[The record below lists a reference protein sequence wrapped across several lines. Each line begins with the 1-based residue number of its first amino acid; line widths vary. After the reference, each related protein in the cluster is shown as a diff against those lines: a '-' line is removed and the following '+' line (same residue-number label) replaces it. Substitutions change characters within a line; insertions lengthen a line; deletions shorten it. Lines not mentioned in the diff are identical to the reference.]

1 MNNKGVSAV
10 IGVIL
15 MVVLTVAITGT
26 VYFYVSTMYKTDSEL
41 ILIEGNIT
49 DKLIVGSPGYNTL
62 GYWFIIDNGFE
73 IEVDIETYYSF
84 NIGDYYIEG
93 GKE

>member
-1 MNNKGVSAV
+1 
-10 IGVIL
+10 
-15 MVVLTVAITGT
+15 
-26 VYFYVSTMYKTDSEL
+26 
-41 ILIEGNIT
+41 
-49 DKLIVGSPGYNTL
+49 L